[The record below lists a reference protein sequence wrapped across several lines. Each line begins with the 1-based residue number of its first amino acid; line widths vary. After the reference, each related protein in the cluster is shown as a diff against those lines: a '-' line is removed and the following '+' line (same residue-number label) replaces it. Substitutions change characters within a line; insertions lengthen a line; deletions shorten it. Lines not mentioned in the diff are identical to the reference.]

1 MVRRFSQAKSCARLR
16 AAIFVVALIALLA
29 GCLDQKAWVQK
40 FAPKDDDELARRFIK
55 AIRTAQYG
63 EAISMLDR
71 RIEAGPEQLNKLHA
85 ILDHGEPLNIELIAA
100 HSQFFSAGTASKQSV
115 QLTYQV
121 QFRDAWVVAA
131 VEIQQDAVGRRI
143 VNTRFDPIP
152 DSLQA
157 LNRLTFQGKS
167 IVHYVVFA
175 FAIAIP
181 LFIITTVVVCVR
193 SRVRRRWLWIIFV
206 LLGFGQLQLNWTTG
220 EWALRPLSFL
230 LPGAAAFRAGFYGP
244 WTISI
249 ALPVGA
255 IVFLICRR
263 RLRRKDEPP
272 PLPHV
277 PTPPPI

>member
-1 MVRRFSQAKSCARLR
+1 LRRTLFA
-16 AAIFVVALIALLA
+16 VVLTALLA
-29 GCLDQKAWVQK
+29 GCLDQKAWIQK
-40 FAPKDDDELARRFIK
+40 FAPKDDDELARRFINS
-55 AIRTAQYG
+55 IRTANYV
-63 EAISMLDR
+63 AASAMLDH
-71 RIEAGPEQLNKLHA
+71 RIKAGPEQLNKLHA

-121 QFRDAWVVAA
+121 QFRDAWTVAA
-131 VEIQQDAVGRRI
+131 VEIQQDAVGRRV
-143 VNTRFDPIP
+143 VNARFDPMP

-157 LNRLTFQGKS
+157 LNRVTFQDKS

-193 SRVRRRWLWIIFV
+193 SRVRRRWLWIIFI

-230 LPGAAAFRAGFYGP
+230 LLGAAAFRAGFCGP

-249 ALPVGA
+249 AVPVGA
-255 IVFLICRR
+255 IVFLIWRR

-272 PLPHV
+272 PLPQV
-277 PTPPPI
+277 PTAAPPPI